1 MNAITVF
8 QQPDVQVRTEKDLP
22 PHITFQQFQTI
33 HQGLAGKMSQQILCS
48 LMWDTGGRVNDVMAL
63 RWRDFDLGGGMLRMF
78 VDKRDDVI
86 SIPLGKSMVGELK
99 NYQSIVHP
107 NRDDFL
113 FPSKS
118 ESGHVSRI
126 AAYQMIISWGIK
138 FLNMS
143 VKPPG
148 NLHPHMFR
156 HGLAIYL
163 LYSADLQGDLV
174 GRLKIIAA
182 RLGHKTTTIT
192 ERTYLVVTPELQR
205 WAMKDVP
212 MR

>member
-1 MNAITVF
+1 MNAITIF
-8 QQPDVQVRTEKDLP
+8 QPADVKVRTEKDLP

-33 HQGLAGKMSQQILCS
+33 HQGLAGNIKQQILCG
-48 LMWDTGGRVNDVMAL
+48 LIWDTGGRINDVMSL
-63 RWRDFDLGGGMLRMF
+63 RWKDFNLDTGNLIMY
-78 VDKRDDVI
+78 VDKIDSTI
-86 SIPLGKSMVGELK
+86 NIPLGREIIGELK
-99 NYQSIVHP
+99 NFRSFVHP
-107 NRDDFL
+107 NQDDYL

-118 ESGHVSRI
+118 QTGHVSRI
-126 AAYQMIISWGIK
+126 AAYQMIKGWGVK
-138 FLNMS
+138 FLGMAD
-143 VKPPG
+143 KPPG
-148 NLHPHMFR
+148 NLHPHSYR
-156 HGLAIYL
+156 HGLAIHL

-182 RLGHKTTTIT
+182 RLGHATTTIT

>member
-1 MNAITVF
+1 MNAITIF
-8 QQPDVQVRTEKDLP
+8 QPADVQVRTEKDLP

-33 HQGLAGKMSQQILCS
+33 HQGLAGNIKAQILCG
-48 LMWDTGGRVNDVMAL
+48 LIWDTGGRINDVMSL
-63 RWRDFDLGGGMLRMF
+63 RWKDFDLDAGMLIMY
-78 VDKRDDVI
+78 VDKIDDNI
-86 SIPLGKSMVGELK
+86 KIPLGKEIIGELK
-99 NYQSIVHP
+99 NYRSFIHP
-107 NRDDFL
+107 NQDNYL
-113 FPSKS
+113 FPSNSK
-118 ESGHVSRI
+118 SGHVSRI
-126 AAYQMIISWGIK
+126 AAYQMIRSWGVK
-138 FLNMS
+138 FLGMAD
-143 VKPPG
+143 KPPG
-148 NLHPHMFR
+148 NLHPHMMR